1 MVIIN
6 VMANDTLNGPFTGGG
21 IITGPTRGTV
31 TGTLPG
37 NFTYKPQNGFCG
49 GVDSFTY
56 YIANAVG
63 MDTATVYVTVVCRTL
78 VIYSGFSPNGDN
90 INDTF
95 MIDGIDD
102 YPNNELTVFNRWGNQ
117 VFYRRGYTTDGGWD
131 GRWEGN
137 DLPDGTYLLQVEG
150 ESGIPY
156 RQLLYKCCR

>member
-137 DLPDGTYLLQVEG
+137 DLPDGTYFYILRDGEG
-150 ESGIPY
+150 ETYSGYVQIH
-156 RQLLYKCCR
+156 R